1 MPCVYSGLS
10 FYAFFRALSARYKVP
25 MWIASP
31 LSRAFSAQAAPSWHI
46 DRKVS
51 RANEGA
57 E

>member
-1 MPCVYSGLS
+1 VPCVYSGLS

-25 MWIASP
+25 MWIVSP

-51 RANEGA
+51 RANEGV